1 MTWGETWRLFH
12 LLMHDPSSQV
22 GAALAGWSEP
32 VNRMDLTL
40 RDLYDL
46 QHASKTKRKPKPYPR
61 PWPDRT
67 KTRLEPS
74 ADLTQDEIVAALRAA
89 GHTAAIPTR

>member
-1 MTWGETWRLFH
+1 MTWGEAWRLFQ
-12 LLMHDPSSQV
+12 LLMRDSSSQI

-32 VNRMDLTL
+32 VSRMDLTL
-40 RDLYDL
+40 RDLYDM
-46 QHASKTKRKPKPYPR
+46 QHASKAKRKPTPYPR

-67 KTRLEPS
+67 KTRLQPS

-89 GHTAAIPTR
+89 GHTAGLP